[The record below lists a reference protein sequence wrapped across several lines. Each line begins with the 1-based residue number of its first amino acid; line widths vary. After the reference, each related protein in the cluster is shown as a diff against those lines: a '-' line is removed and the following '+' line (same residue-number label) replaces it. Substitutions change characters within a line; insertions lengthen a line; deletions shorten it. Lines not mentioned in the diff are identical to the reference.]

1 MRLQCSIALL
11 LAFTSAAISGAD
23 RHSPASSADWPQW
36 RGPAQDGVAAGE
48 DLVDSFGENGPPV
61 LWVRELGQG
70 YSGLA
75 VAGGRVFTQ
84 TQSLYDQSVVCLA
97 GDTGRTLW
105 SYRYGWPY
113 DGGGLYPGPRST
125 PTVAGG
131 KVYFA
136 APSGLVGCLAADDGT
151 HVWAVNVTEK
161 FHGRGTE
168 FGYSASPLVVDGLV
182 ILPVGG
188 ESASVVA
195 LDAADGSTVWKAGSK
210 PASYATPLPIAWQ
223 GQSLVVVLLQNS
235 LACIHRRTGE
245 LWWELPMSHGY
256 DEHAAA
262 PLYREPLLVV
272 SGPFRSGA
280 QALRLEASEQASGER
295 KLPESAERCT
305 PVPLWLCD
313 QLSNDVASSVLVG
326 EAIYGFDLKDM
337 QSRLHRPSRGEFR
350 AVDFLTGKVRWSSP
364 EPGHAQIIAA
374 DGKLVLFN
382 DKGEVILAR
391 ASPDKYE
398 EFGRVAV
405 FPDEICWTPPALADG
420 RLYLRTQTRA
430 ACLYLGRRPLEA
442 TTAAM
447 AAGDLP
453 ARKRFDPGTLL
464 GGEREYPATV
474 PELGQFALWYAW
486 CLALLCATAALVFG
500 TAAATNMP
508 RKWSH
513 FLFWSVVLLAGAAG
527 SAVLHRLQDLYVFT
541 WPLALWA
548 GFQLAVNFSWSS
560 RGTPLVSWPR
570 ARSYLA
576 GLGFLALCA
585 LYFHLCRWLGLAIEW
600 SFLTGF
606 AGALPAA
613 ILAAWLAS
621 KHRPRTLLPAIVHLA
636 SFSLYYWTCIGF
648 IAWRLAA

>member
-1 MRLQCSIALL
+1 MRLRCLL
-11 LAFTSAAISGAD
+11 FILVATTAPIGATDGTPTTSST
-23 RHSPASSADWPQW
+23 DWPQW
-36 RGPAQDGVAAGE
+36 RGTTHDGVAAGE
-48 DLVDSFGENGPPV
+48 VLVDGFGEDGPPV

-70 YSGLA
+70 YSGFA
-75 VAGGRVFTQ
+75 AAGGRVYTQ
-84 TQSLYDQSVVCLA
+84 TQSLYEQSVVCLD

-105 SYRYGWPY
+105 AHRYGWPY

-125 PTVAGG
+125 PAVARG

-136 APSGLVGCLAADDGT
+136 APSGLVGCLTADNGMLL
-151 HVWAVNVTEK
+151 WSVNVTEK

-188 ESASVVA
+188 QSASVVA

-210 PASYATPLPIAWQ
+210 PASYATPLPIEWQ
-223 GQSLVVVLLQNS
+223 GQPLVIVLLQNS

-280 QALRLEASEQASGER
+280 QAFRLEASKPASGEHM
-295 KLPESAERCT
+295 LPKAAERCT
-305 PVPLWLCD
+305 AAPLWLCD
-313 QLSNDVASSVLVG
+313 QLSNDVASSVLV
-326 EAIYGFDLKDM
+326 ADTIYGFDLKDM

-382 DKGEVILAR
+382 DRGEVILAR
-391 ASPDKYE
+391 ASPEKYE
-398 EFGRVAV
+398 ELGRAVV

-430 ACLYLGRRPLEA
+430 ACVYLGRRSLEPA
-442 TTAAM
+442 TVAM
-447 AAGDLP
+447 SAGDLP
-453 ARKRFDPGTLL
+453 GRQRFNPGVLL

-474 PELGQFALWYAW
+474 PELGQFARWYAW
-486 CLALLCATAALVFG
+486 CLGLLCATAALVWG
-500 TAAATNMP
+500 TAAATKLP
-508 RKWSH
+508 RHWSH
-513 FLFWSVVLLAGAAG
+513 LLFWFAVLLAGAAG
-527 SAVLHRLQDLYVFT
+527 SAVLHRLQDDYVFT

-548 GFQLAVNFSWSS
+548 GFQLAVSFSWSS

-570 ARSYLA
+570 ARSYAA
-576 GLGFLALCA
+576 GLAFLALCA

-600 SFLTGF
+600 SFLAGF

-621 KHRPRTLLPAIVHLA
+621 RPSRDWLPGLAYLA